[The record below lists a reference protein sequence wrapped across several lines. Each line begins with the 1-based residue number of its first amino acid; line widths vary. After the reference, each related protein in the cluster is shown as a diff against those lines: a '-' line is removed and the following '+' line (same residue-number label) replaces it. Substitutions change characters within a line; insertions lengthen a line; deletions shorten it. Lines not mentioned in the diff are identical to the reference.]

1 MMTFAFL
8 AIFRTKDSK
17 FKVMIVGRPF
27 GVKDLGTPSS
37 PRVYEWEGCQYR
49 RIALPRS
56 MRREFRSEHEARN
69 YRQLLEKNH
78 KRALIEYALNMRS
91 HGSSYSESEV
101 IPLHAA
107 LISK

>member
-1 MMTFAFL
+1 
-8 AIFRTKDSK
+8 
-17 FKVMIVGRPF
+17 
-27 GVKDLGTPSS
+27 
-37 PRVYEWEGCQYR
+37 
-49 RIALPRS
+49 

-101 IPLHAA
+101 IP
-107 LISK
+107 